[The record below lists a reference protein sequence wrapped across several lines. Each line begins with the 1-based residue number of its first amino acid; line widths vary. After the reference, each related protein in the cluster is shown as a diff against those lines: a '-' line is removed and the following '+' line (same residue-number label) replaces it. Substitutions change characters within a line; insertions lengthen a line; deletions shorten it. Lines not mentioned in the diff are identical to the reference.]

1 MEVKDN
7 ETLDLRTLFIQYL
20 LHWKLILGTGIFS
33 LIVAVLYLALYPKT
47 YEATAQILLQ
57 DDKDNLSSGNFGLGD
72 AAGLMKSFG
81 INSASGSSVVLDDE
95 LVILTSN
102 QLVREMVIK
111 LGIYVDYSEPYSFGY
126 RLYGTEPLKVSV
138 DSAAL
143 ANFVRTV
150 KMDINRRSD
159 GSVHIDAKC
168 KYSMFRTVKKS
179 FDLPS
184 LPNSIEFE
192 GTKFNIDYAPYY
204 TDRNSA
210 FELLVD
216 VNSPVGVAET
226 LVEDFQIE
234 DYSKSSN
241 ILQMTCQDYEVQ
253 RAKDMFSTL
262 IDCYNAQAENY
273 KKSLSE
279 KSLSFINDRIN
290 NTLSELEK
298 IEAAIEAYKTKNKMT
313 IVEYDVQMYA
323 AAMQELQTKLIELE
337 AQKHLIDLMEK
348 FVRDPENKYKLV
360 PTLYT
365 PSTDGSEG
373 SSGGSLAS
381 YNQILVERER
391 VINNSSV
398 DNPMVASL
406 TVQADRM
413 RESVF
418 KMIENARKSLDLTRA
433 DLKEKE
439 NLFLSKMNNIP
450 QQERVYV
457 DLTRQQEIYQG
468 VYLVLLQKR
477 EEIVMNVAQGKER
490 ARIVDA
496 PYIKSGSVAP
506 RKLYAAIGVILFTFV
521 FSVGWLSIKYLL
533 MSIIS
538 DLKIALKNKN

>member
-33 LIVAVLYLALYPKT
+33 LIIAVLYLVLYPKT

-57 DDKDNLSSGNFGLGD
+57 DDKDNLSSGNFGLGE

-138 DSAAL
+138 DSADL

-192 GTKFNIDYAPYY
+192 GTKFKIDYAPYY

-298 IEAAIEAYKTKNKMT
+298 IEAAIESYKTKSKMT

-398 DNPMVASL
+398 DNPMVTSL

-439 NLFLSKMNNIP
+439 NLLLSKMDNIP

-506 RKLYAAIGVILFTFV
+506 RKLYAAIGVILFTLV

>member
-33 LIVAVLYLALYPKT
+33 LIVAILYLVLYPKT

-57 DDKDNLSSGNFGLGD
+57 DDKDNLSSGNFGLGE

-111 LGIYVDYSEPYSFGY
+111 LGIYVDYSEPHSFGY

-138 DSAAL
+138 DSADL
-143 ANFVRTV
+143 PNFVRTV
-150 KMDINRRSD
+150 KMDISRRSD

-262 IDCYNAQAENY
+262 IECYNAQAENY

-290 NTLSELEK
+290 NTLSELER
-298 IEAAIEAYKTKNKMT
+298 IEAAIESYKTKNKMT

-439 NLFLSKMNNIP
+439 NLLLSKMNNIP

>member
-1 MEVKDN
+1 
-7 ETLDLRTLFIQYL
+7 
-20 LHWKLILGTGIFS
+20 
-33 LIVAVLYLALYPKT
+33 
-47 YEATAQILLQ
+47 
-57 DDKDNLSSGNFGLGD
+57 
-72 AAGLMKSFG
+72 
-81 INSASGSSVVLDDE
+81 
-95 LVILTSN
+95 
-102 QLVREMVIK
+102 MVIK
-111 LGIYVDYSEPYSFGY
+111 LGIYVDYSEPHSFGY

-262 IDCYNAQAENY
+262 IDCYNAQAANY

-323 AAMQELQTKLIELE
+323 AAMQELQTKLIELG

-348 FVRDPENKYKLV
+348 FIRNPENKYKLV

-365 PSTDGSEG
+365 PSTDGSDG

-391 VINNSSV
+391 VINNSSI

-439 NLFLSKMNNIP
+439 NLLLSKMDNIP

-506 RKLYAAIGVILFTFV
+506 RKLYAAIGVILFTLV

>member
-290 NTLSELEK
+290 NALSELEK

-439 NLFLSKMNNIP
+439 NLLLSKMNNIP

>member
-138 DSAAL
+138 DSATL

-439 NLFLSKMNNIP
+439 NLLLSKMDNIP

-506 RKLYAAIGVILFTFV
+506 RKLYAAIGVILFTLV

>member
-7 ETLDLRTLFIQYL
+7 ETLDLRMLFIQYL
-20 LHWKLILGTGIFS
+20 LHWKLIIGVGFFS
-33 LIVAVLYLALYPKT
+33 VIVAILYLVLYPKT

-57 DDKDNLSSGNFGLGD
+57 DDRENLSSGNFGLGE

-81 INSASGSSVVLDDE
+81 ISSASGSSVVLDDE

-102 QLVREMVIK
+102 QLVREMVTK
-111 LGIYVDYSEPYSFGY
+111 LGIYVDYSEPYSLGY
-126 RLYGTEPLKVSV
+126 RLYGTEPLKVAV
-138 DSAAL
+138 DSADL
-143 ANFVRTV
+143 VNFTRTV
-150 KMDINRRSD
+150 KMDVSHRKD
-159 GSVHIDAKC
+159 GSVHIKAKC

-179 FDLPS
+179 FDLPC
-184 LPNSIEFE
+184 LPNSFEFE
-192 GTKFNIDYAPYY
+192 GSKFNIDYASHY
-204 TDRNSA
+204 TDRNTA

-216 VNSPVGVAET
+216 VNSPIGVAES
-226 LVEDFQIE
+226 LVEDFLIE

-241 ILQMTCQDYEVQ
+241 ILQMTCQDYEPQ
-253 RAKDMFSTL
+253 RAKDMFTTL
-262 IDCYNAQAENY
+262 IECYNAQAENY
-273 KKSLSE
+273 KESLSE

-290 NTLSELEK
+290 NTLIELEK
-298 IEAAIEAYKTKNKMT
+298 IEASIESYKTKNQLT

-337 AQKHLIDLMEK
+337 AQRHLIDLMEK

-360 PTLYT
+360 PTLYM
-365 PSTDGSEG
+365 PSTNGSEG
-373 SSGGSLAS
+373 ASGSSLAS

-391 VINNSSV
+391 VIKNSSIE
-398 DNPMVASL
+398 NPMVASL

-418 KMIENARKSLDLTRA
+418 KMIENARQSLDLTRA

-439 NLFLSKMNNIP
+439 NLLLSKMKNIP

-457 DLTRQQEIYQG
+457 DLTRQREIYQG
-468 VYLVLLQKR
+468 VYLVLLQER

-496 PYIKSGSVAP
+496 PYIKSVSVAP

-533 MSIIS
+533 RSIIS